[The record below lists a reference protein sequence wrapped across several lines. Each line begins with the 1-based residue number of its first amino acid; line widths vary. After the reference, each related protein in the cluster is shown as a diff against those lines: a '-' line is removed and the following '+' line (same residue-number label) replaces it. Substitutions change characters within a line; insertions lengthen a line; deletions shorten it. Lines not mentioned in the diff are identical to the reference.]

1 MSDVAAELARVQ
13 HAFAQ
18 PTLTLLHQRQAPVV
32 MTLFREAFGRQNRPV
47 ETARLHTQVE
57 EHLAAVRGAIG
68 AELAAELLPVGSG
81 RELCQRWMRGRWLVR
96 ALDERGREV
105 YTLTS
110 HAQQALEL
118 VTTLTRDR
126 ATLSEHRIATILS
139 TTRRF
144 NAEANP
150 DRGARVSLL
159 NEEIARLEAERDRLV
174 DGGELG
180 GADTDYMSEGFT
192 ELLSLVSA
200 LPSDFARVEERFATI
215 RTEILA
221 AFRAEERPAGEVI
234 DAYLARADALM
245 TATHEGRAFE
255 GAFALLRDDQTVGQ
269 LREDLAALLEHP
281 LSDGI
286 LGDAERA
293 ELRGTVRL
301 VRDGLDRVLAQ
312 RSRVTATL
320 KEYIVSH
327 DAQRDRELEQT
338 LRHLEAELTTWM
350 AATGPR
356 ATHDVP
362 LLPARVGVE
371 HLRERF
377 FDPADD
383 VAPERL
389 VAEDADTE
397 PVTMSELVAQGGPRI
412 GGLRARL
419 DEALT
424 SLDPADSLGEVFSR
438 LEDDLRRPVEIFG
451 LLHLAAERDWAVP
464 EPVGLPDHETDAP
477 GAVLPARPLERYATV
492 RPDGSTRAFEVP
504 RLDLPDP
511 DLPAADQPAS
521 DQPETPHTHHAEEDR
536 S

>member
-1 MSDVAAELARVQ
+1 MSDVASELARVQ

-32 MTLFREAFGRQNRPV
+32 ITLFREAFGRQNRPV

-57 EHLAAVRGAIG
+57 EHLAAVRTALGDD
-68 AELAAELLPVGSG
+68 LAAELLPPGSG

-144 NAEANP
+144 NSEANP
-150 DRGARVSLL
+150 DRGARVGLL
-159 NEEIARLEAERDRLV
+159 NEEIARLTAERDRLV
-174 DGGELG
+174 DGGDLA
-180 GADTDYMSEGFT
+180 GADGDYMSEGFT

-234 DAYLARADALM
+234 DDYLARADALM

-255 GAFALLRDDQTVGQ
+255 GAFALLRDDQTVSQ
-269 LREDLAALLEHP
+269 LREDIAALLEHP
-281 LSDGI
+281 LAHGI

-327 DAQRDRELEQT
+327 DAERDRELEQT

-350 AATGPR
+350 GATGPR
-356 ATHDVP
+356 ATHEVP
-362 LLPARVGVE
+362 LLPSRVGVE

-389 VAEDADTE
+389 VAQDADTE
-397 PVTMSELVAQGGPRI
+397 PVTMAELVAQGGPRI
-412 GGLRARL
+412 AGLRERL
-419 DEALT
+419 DAVMSGLT
-424 SLDPADSLGEVFSR
+424 PAGTLGEVFAG
-438 LEDDLRRPVEIFG
+438 LEEDLRRPVEIFG
-451 LLHLAAERDWAVP
+451 LLHLAAEHDWEP
-464 EPVGLPDHETDAP
+464 ERPPSLPP
-477 GAVLPARPLERYATV
+477 GAGSDGGVDEPPVPVPVQVERYAAV
-492 RPDGSTRAFEVP
+492 RPDGTARTFEVP
-504 RLDLPDP
+504 LLDLPDP
-511 DLPAADQPAS
+511 DLGHHHDAPDQPDQP
-521 DQPETPHTHHAEEDR
+521 DQPEEAR
-536 S
+536 